1 MNPPTER
8 PPGCQ
13 EIHGYVVQ
21 VGFGGWLDS
30 EGEPTVCWHERGI
43 WPTLEEADAA
53 REKFC
58 KTLPE

>member
-1 MNPPTER
+1 MNSPIEP

-13 EIHGYVVQ
+13 EIPGYIVQ
-21 VGFGGWLDS
+21 VGNRAWLTQGGQLTRWRR
-30 EGEPTVCWHERGI
+30 RGV

-58 KTLPE
+58 QTLPK

>member
-13 EIHGYVVQ
+13 EIPGFIVK
-21 VGFGGWLDS
+21 VGTAAWLTI
-30 EGEPTVCWHERGI
+30 EGLPTSAWHARGI

-58 KTLPE
+58 QNLPE